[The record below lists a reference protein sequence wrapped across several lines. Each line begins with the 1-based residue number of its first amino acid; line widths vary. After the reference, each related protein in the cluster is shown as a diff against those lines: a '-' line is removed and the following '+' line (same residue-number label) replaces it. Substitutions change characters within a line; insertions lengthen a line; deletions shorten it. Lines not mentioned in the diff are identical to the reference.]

1 MKRLYTDDDG
11 SFRAAAREFKWRHD
25 YSKPH
30 DPQANGLIE
39 VHVGIVKSGA
49 RALLFQAGMPALC
62 WPWAVKYF
70 CQMRN
75 MMDRYN
81 RFGTLISSPYFR
93 DMKLHTPGSEF
104 FLVHTLSFYP
114 LVALLR
120 KLPPKWLPKLFQE
133 SSLDIRKCPWN
144 DKGLHCDFAGSAA

>member
-1 MKRLYTDDDG
+1 M
-11 SFRAAAREFKWRHD
+11 KWRHD
-25 YSKPH
+25 NSEPH

-75 MMDRYN
+75 IMDRYN
-81 RFGTLISSPYFR
+81 RFGTWVSSPYFQR
-93 DMKLHTPGSEF
+93 YEVPYTGLSVPFGAYVEF
-104 FLVHTLSFYP
+104 LS
-114 LVALLR
+114 LVALLQS
-120 KLPPKWLPKLFQE
+120 LPQKWLQTLFQE
-133 SSLDIRKCPWN
+133 SSLDIMRMSMGGQKTTLLFRWRCYMKSSVTPIP
-144 DKGLHCDFAGSAA
+144 LS